1 MLEIIP
7 AINAAD
13 WATVKKQ
20 IEWIAPYT
28 EWVHLDAADGKFT
41 KNITWH
47 NAEDLGREGPK
58 NIRFEAHLMLQDP
71 ERQLDPWIKAG
82 VRRVILHWEALK
94 PRGIFGGSARKKI
107 EAVAKTLQENWVE
120 FGIALLYRTNP
131 QEIKPHLD
139 LVDMVQVL
147 AVEPGL
153 AGQAAHSLEAFE
165 AVRMIKQMANLAKP
179 QLKIEIDG
187 GINASNIK
195 EFYLAGANVAAAAS
209 AIFGAQE
216 PQRALESLKRALL
229 G

>member
-20 IEWIAPYT
+20 IDLISPYT

-41 KNITWH
+41 KNITWN
-47 NAEDLGREGPK
+47 NAEDLKREGPK
-58 NIRFEAHLMLQDP
+58 NIRFEAHLMLQNP
-71 ERQLDPWIKAG
+71 EHQLDPWIKAG
-82 VRRVILHWEALK
+82 ARRVILHWEALK

-107 EAVAKTLQENWVE
+107 EAISQTLRENWVE
-120 FGIALLYRTNP
+120 FGLSLFYHTNP

-147 AVEPGL
+147 AVKPGL
-153 AGQAAHSLEAFE
+153 AGQVAYTKEALEAIQK
-165 AVRMIKQMANLAKP
+165 VNHMATANKS

-187 GINASNIK
+187 GVNATNIK
-195 EFYLAGANVAAAAS
+195 DFYLAGANVAVAAS

-216 PQRALESLKRALL
+216 PQRALESLKRAVL